1 MDGSDCG
8 YHLIEEHDDMLRS
21 VYTALLYVL
30 APIVLAGTALR
41 GVRDPAYR
49 ERLPERFG
57 FTRVFSNAAAIP
69 DMRGGVPAVSGPPA
83 EQRRPEQRRLWIHA
97 VSVGEVQAAAPLV
110 RALLKK
116 YPQHSLLVTT
126 ATPTGAQRVRA
137 LFGDS
142 VRHAYLPYDLP
153 GAVRRFLDRV
163 QPSLAIVMERE
174 IWPNLFGECE
184 RRRIP
189 ILLASARISER
200 SVRRHRQFAALFRE
214 ALSGNVTVA
223 AQTAQDAER
232 YRALGA
238 RQVLVTG
245 NVKFDIEVPE
255 AARAAGEALRAQQ
268 FANRF
273 VWVAGSTHD
282 GEEQQLLAAHRQ
294 VMRQQPDALLVLVP
308 RHPNRFD
315 AVRSWLKS
323 ERIEFVAR
331 SRNEAVRATTSV
343 LLVDTLGEL
352 MTFYAAAD
360 IAFVGGSLIDTV
372 GGHNLLEPA
381 VLRRPILVGPHNFN
395 APDIAQSM
403 LERGAA
409 RQVESAAQLATAL
422 LELYATTQARAE
434 MGAKAYAI
442 VADNRGAL
450 QRVMEAIDAL
460 LQAPS
465 WTT

>member
-30 APIVLAGTALR
+30 APIALAGTALR

-57 FTRVFSNAAAIP
+57 FTRVFSNAAGIP
-69 DMRGGVPAVSGPPA
+69 DMRGSAPATSAPPA
-83 EQRRPEQRRLWIHA
+83 GRRQPEQRLWIHA

-116 YPQHSLLVTT
+116 YPQHSLLITT

-200 SVRRHRQFAALFRE
+200 SAQRHRKFASLFRE

-238 RQVLVTG
+238 RRVLVTG

-255 AARAAGEALRAQQ
+255 AARAAGEALRTQQ
-268 FANRF
+268 FADRF

-294 VMRQQPDALLVLVP
+294 VMKQQPDALLVLVP

-323 ERIEFVAR
+323 EQIDFVAR
-331 SRNEAVRATTSV
+331 SRNEVVTPTSSV
-343 LLVDTLGEL
+343 MLVDTLGEL

-403 LERGAA
+403 LESGAA
-409 RQVESAAQLATAL
+409 RQVDCAAQLAAAL
-422 LELYATTQARAE
+422 LELHAAPEARAE
-434 MGAKAYAI
+434 MGAKAFAI
-442 VADNRGAL
+442 VAANRGAL
-450 QRVMEAIDAL
+450 QRVMESIDAM

-465 WTT
+465 LTT

>member
-1 MDGSDCG
+1 
-8 YHLIEEHDDMLRS
+8 MLRS

-30 APIVLAGTALR
+30 TPIALAVTALR

-49 ERLPERFG
+49 DRLSERLG
-57 FTRVFSNAAAIP
+57 FTRVFASAASGPVPRIP
-69 DMRGGVPAVSGPPA
+69 APTVSGQSARQP
-83 EQRRPEQRRLWIHA
+83 LWIHA

-116 YPQHSLLVTT
+116 YPRHALLITT
-126 ATPTGAQRVRA
+126 ATPTGAQRVRSI
-137 LFGDS
+137 FGS
-142 VRHAYLPYDLP
+142 TVRHAYLPYDLP

-163 QPSLAIVMERE
+163 RPSLAIVMERE

-200 SVRRHRQFAALFRE
+200 SALRHQKLAALFRD

-223 AQTAQDAER
+223 AQTTQDAER
-232 YRALGA
+232 YRSIGA
-238 RQVLVTG
+238 SQVLVTG

-255 AARAAGEALRAQQ
+255 AAREAGEKLRATQL
-268 FANRF
+268 ADRP

-282 GEEQQLLAAHRQ
+282 GEEQQLLAAHRLVLAQ
-294 VMRQQPDALLVLVP
+294 RPDALLVLVP

-315 AVRSWLKS
+315 AVHAWLKS
-323 ERIEFVAR
+323 EQVAYAAR
-331 SRNEAVRATTSV
+331 SRNESVTAATSV

-360 IAFVGGSLIDTV
+360 IAFVGGSLITTV

-381 VLRRPILVGPHNFN
+381 VLQRPILVGPHNFN
-395 APDIAQSM
+395 APDIAQLMIES
-403 LERGAA
+403 GAA
-409 RQVESAAQLATAL
+409 RAVDSAGRLAATL
-422 LELYATTQARAE
+422 LELFANSAARAE
-434 MGAKAYAI
+434 MGARGNAI
-442 VADNRGAL
+442 VAENRGAL
-450 QRVMEAIDAL
+450 KRLMALIEPL
-460 LQAPS
+460 LQAS
-465 WTT
+465 SHT